1 MGKKKKQ
8 INIPQKED
16 SSKKSNNGNNL
27 LVHSDF
33 DKLDSGA
40 WWPRYHTLS
49 LATTHCAL
57 SNLSNPGFDFQYY

>member
-8 INIPQKED
+8 LNIPQKED

-40 WWPRYHTLS
+40 WWPRYHTLTFVFGHHS
-49 LATTHCAL
+49 LCTV
-57 SNLSNPGFDFQYY
+57 